1 MQHPDVVEEF
11 PPRLRP
17 VFRHARRMARWT
29 VAYLVSVGLVLF
41 VVLGNSQAMKAAC
54 LETVFSLVSPIVFL
68 IGSRVARRPA
78 DRRFPYGYHRW
89 VSIAFLCAALSLFA
103 LGLYLLAD
111 AGMKALAPQPTVI
124 GSISV
129 LGHEFW
135 LGWPM
140 LLALAWSA
148 IPAWFIGRRQARRAW
163 LLHDKVLSAD
173 AELRKADWLSAL
185 AAAIAVAGIAGGW
198 PWLDPLAGAVIA
210 LLVLRSGWR
219 QLVHAAGDL
228 ADSAPTHINE
238 HMEALPAR
246 IATRLRALP
255 WVMEAEVRLR
265 EEGHLLFG
273 EASVLAQSDDNLRR
287 HVADAVAMVR
297 SMDWRIR
304 SFSLTVLP
312 PEAGHCFHTGAAPQ
326 RPQGTSG
333 EPQPQPGPEPGN
345 RPVARFFY
353 AAPVAAAAKP

>member
-1 MQHPDVVEEF
+1 
-11 PPRLRP
+11 
-17 VFRHARRMARWT
+17 MARWT

-41 VVLGNSQAMKAAC
+41 VVLGNSQAMKAAW
-54 LETVFSLVSPIVFL
+54 LETVFSLVSPVVFL
-68 IGSRVARRPA
+68 VGSRVARRPA

-103 LGLYLLAD
+103 LGIYLLID
-111 AGMKALAPQPTVI
+111 AALKALAPQPTIVGHI
-124 GSISV
+124 H
-129 LGHEFW
+129 LAGHELW
-135 LGWPM
+135 LGWLM

-148 IPAWFIGRRQARRAW
+148 IPAWFIGRRQARNAW

-173 AELRKADWLSAL
+173 AELRRADWLSAS
-185 AAAIAVAGIAGGW
+185 AAGVAVIGIAAGS

-238 HMEALPAR
+238 RIESLPER
-246 IATRLRALP
+246 IATRLEALP

-273 EASVLAQSDDNLRR
+273 EASILARGDENLRR
-287 HVADAVAMVR
+287 HIADAVAMVR
-297 SMDWRIR
+297 KMDWRIR
-304 SFSLTVLP
+304 SFSVTALP
-312 PEAGHCFHTGAAPQ
+312 PEAGHCFDTGAAPQ
-326 RPQGTSG
+326 RPMGKSG
-333 EPQPQPGPEPGN
+333 EP
-345 RPVARFFY
+345 
-353 AAPVAAAAKP
+353 